1 MWYRRGR
8 ILRERKEAR
17 GRVAR
22 ADLSSFTKLS
32 VVSCV
37 DLCRAGFAS
46 VEYNRWTRSRTLRC
60 PMMGRVERNADEGR
74 NKKKTKKQQ
83 AQEEIGRNR
92 RRRNGKGK
100 SGWQPRT
107 PTPPRRGP
115 VLGFYV
121 LTSFHSVY
129 ESPLRFTTDHRGPF
143 SQRDS
148 TDRTRPKRREKGGSR
163 ETTRRSSR

>member
-1 MWYRRGR
+1 MWREQTSRVSRNSVSFRASMSAEQASRAWNIIVGRGTGPFGVPWWAESKETQTREGIRRKR
-8 ILRERKEAR
+8 R
-17 GRVAR
+17 
-22 ADLSSFTKLS
+22 SSK
-32 VVSCV
+32 
-37 DLCRAGFAS
+37 
-46 VEYNRWTRSRTLRC
+46 
-60 PMMGRVERNADEGR
+60 
-74 NKKKTKKQQ
+74 
-83 AQEEIGRNR
+83 QEEIGRNR

-100 SGWQPRT
+100 RGWQPRT

-148 TDRTRPKRREKGGSR
+148 TDRIRPKRREKGGSR